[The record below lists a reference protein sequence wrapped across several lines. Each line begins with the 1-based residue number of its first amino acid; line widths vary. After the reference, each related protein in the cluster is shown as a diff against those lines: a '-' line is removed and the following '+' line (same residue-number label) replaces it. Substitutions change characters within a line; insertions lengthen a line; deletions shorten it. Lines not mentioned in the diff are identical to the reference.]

1 MSSEVYAVKISV
13 DSGSSTATTSG
24 EHFGAVVCVF
34 ADNNINGART
44 LSSITDS
51 NGLDILGNATW
62 GAISASTGTAQYE
75 QTELGGTAVAG
86 AITVTTTDSA
96 GSSGTLDV
104 YVYIAP

>member
-51 NGLDILGNATW
+51 NGLDILGNATL

>member
-13 DSGSSTATTSG
+13 DSASSTATTSG

-34 ADNNINGART
+34 ADNNIDGNRT

-51 NGLDILGNATW
+51 NGMDILGNATLA
-62 GAISASTGTAQYE
+62 AISASSGTAQYE

-96 GSSGTLDV
+96 GSSGNLDV

>member
-1 MSSEVYAVKISV
+1 MSSEVYAVKISL

-24 EHFGAVVCVF
+24 EHYGAVICVF

-51 NGLDILGNATW
+51 NGLDILGNATL
-62 GAISASTGTAQYE
+62 GAITASTGTAQYE

-96 GSSGTLDV
+96 GTSGTLDV

>member
-13 DSGSSTATTSG
+13 DSGSSSATTSD
-24 EHFGAVVCVF
+24 EHYGAVVCVF
-34 ADNNINGART
+34 ADNNIDGART
-44 LSSITDS
+44 LSSITDT
-51 NGLDILGNATW
+51 NGLDILGNATL

-86 AITVTTTDSA
+86 TITVTTTDSA
-96 GSSGTLDV
+96 GSSGNLDV

>member
-13 DSGSSTATTSG
+13 PSDANSATTSD
-24 EHFGAVVCVF
+24 EHYGAVVSVF
-34 ADNNINGART
+34 ADNNINGNRT

-51 NGLDILGNATW
+51 NGLNILGNATLA
-62 GAISASTGTAQYE
+62 AITATSGTAQYE

-96 GSSGTLDV
+96 GTSGTLDV